1 MRRRDAHSVTLEGIF
16 STPVRSKQELPT
28 SVFKLDDKP
37 KKIDNYH
44 LRTSY
49 SIKLDENPDK
59 DDNYFDRS
67 SHFCLKIFSIY
78 SQLVW

>member
-1 MRRRDAHSVTLEGIF
+1 MRRRDAHSVTLKGIF

-28 SVFKLDDKP
+28 SVFKLDEKP
-37 KKIDNYH
+37 EKIDNYL

-49 SIKLDENPDK
+49 STKHDENPDE

-78 SQLVW
+78 SQLVG